1 MATSFSAPRSEWLL
15 KLPTMG
21 NSQSMHVYPREG
33 LSVADAEAAI
43 KVSGKDFDK
52 IFRVRTHGSALII
65 DRCHEWY
72 EKKIQGAQ

>member
-1 MATSFSAPRSEWLL
+1 MTSFSASRSEWLT

-21 NSQSMHVYPREG
+21 NGQSMYVYPREG
-33 LSVADAEAAI
+33 LSVEDAEAAI

-52 IFRVRTHGSALII
+52 IFRVRTHGHALII

-72 EKKIQGAQ
+72 ENKLKGAK